1 MKEKKGE
8 TVTLSHEIKALQ
20 MSEISLLINDYNDIF
35 SSFDP
40 RPYSQRAMSGD
51 FLSEAHKA
59 SRDKDDKIT
68 LKILMSKHKRDVH
81 TEIIIKERL
90 KRHFEKH
97 FYILKKEKTDMI
109 KEGIIFV
116 MIGMILMLIAT
127 FILFK
132 YAKKD
137 FLLNFIIIILE
148 PGGWFLF
155 WEGLNQIIFESRKTR
170 AKLEFYRK
178 MSRCEITF
186 LSY

>member
-1 MKEKKGE
+1 MKEKKE
-8 TVTLSHEIKALQ
+8 EIVTLKHEIKMLQ
-20 MSEISLLINDYNDIF
+20 MSEISLLINDYTDIF

-40 RPYSQRAMSGD
+40 RPYSQRALSGD
-51 FLSEAHKA
+51 FLAEAHKA
-59 SRDKDDKIT
+59 SRDKDTKIE
-68 LKILMSKHKRDVH
+68 LKLLLPKKKRDAHKETV
-81 TEIIIKERL
+81 IKERL
-90 KRHFEKH
+90 KGHFEKH
-97 FYILKKEKTDMI
+97 LHLIQKEKTNMI
-109 KEGIIFV
+109 KEGVIFV

-137 FLLNFIIIILE
+137 FLLNFLIIILE